1 MQRMQLNALP
11 SVVEDVCG
19 LSFTVQV
26 LVYRVHCVHCR
37 QKTEALLRYH
47 LYVDCMPV
55 EGMGEL
61 GKEELERML
70 TTARSSPRLKEER

>member
-1 MQRMQLNALP
+1 MLYLG
-11 SVVEDVCG
+11 VLTDVCNTRVTF
-19 LSFTVQV
+19 LLLCPLCV
-26 LVYRVHCVHCR
+26 LCR

-61 GKEELERML
+61 GKKELERMV
-70 TTARSSPRLKEER
+70 TTARSSPRLKEAR